1 MTMSLFYQKYI
12 LFRRGR
18 FTMEPKH
25 NLTDI
30 SNALAKVMDNPI
42 ANLIR
47 SGTIG
52 VLGTLNPIAGVLAE
66 IGNDLLSNYDTFK
79 FSLLLKGLSSESNM
93 EKRLNELYNYVNAS
107 PEKAVIVANLFRKT
121 IISECPKV
129 CVIYGLILAAHL
141 ENNTE
146 FTQDELIVCKA
157 LENATEYDLNNF
169 KTIMEKYLK
178 LDSNEKR
185 IIFPKDFPD
194 LNEFTITCDWG
205 VYNRIFLLR
214 SLQWGGMRDTTSAIY
229 TNYYETKPASVLMNY
244 IEKATQIWNYG
255 EN

>member
-1 MTMSLFYQKYI
+1 
-12 LFRRGR
+12 
-18 FTMEPKH
+18 MELKH

-30 SNALAKVMDNPI
+30 RNALAKVMNTSI
-42 ANLIR
+42 VNVIR
-47 SGTIG
+47 SGAIG
-52 VLGTLNPIAGVLAE
+52 ALGILNPIAGVVAE
-66 IGNDLLSNYDTFK
+66 VGDDLLSKYDTFK

-107 PEKAVIVANLFRKT
+107 PEKAITVANLFRKT

-129 CVIYGLILAAHL
+129 CVVYGLILAAHL

-157 LENATEYDLNNF
+157 LENATEYDLHNF

-185 IIFPKDFPD
+185 IVFPKDFSN

-214 SLQWGGMRDTTSAIY
+214 SLQWEEMRDTTLEIY
-229 TNYYETKPASVLMNY
+229 TNYYGTKPALVLMNY
-244 IEKATQIWNYG
+244 IKKATPIWNYG

>member
-1 MTMSLFYQKYI
+1 
-12 LFRRGR
+12 
-18 FTMEPKH
+18 
-25 NLTDI
+25 
-30 SNALAKVMDNPI
+30 
-42 ANLIR
+42 
-47 SGTIG
+47 
-52 VLGTLNPIAGVLAE
+52 
-66 IGNDLLSNYDTFK
+66 
-79 FSLLLKGLSSESNM
+79 
-93 EKRLNELYNYVNAS
+93 
-107 PEKAVIVANLFRKT
+107 
-121 IISECPKV
+121 
-129 CVIYGLILAAHL
+129 
-141 ENNTE
+141 
-146 FTQDELIVCKA
+146 
-157 LENATEYDLNNF
+157 
-169 KTIMEKYLK
+169 MEKYLK